1 MTFRGIMNEDGVV
14 IGDFVDVKS
23 SNPGSGTI
31 TLEARIDQVNGAGV
45 IQLYRTASTGHEIGV
60 TFWQPVAT
68 PAPTEVPT
76 VTTLPTTA
84 PS

>member
-1 MTFRGIMNEDGVV
+1 MGRSVSVGTDDADGV
-14 IGDFVDVKS
+14 
-23 SNPGSGTI
+23 
-31 TLEARIDQVNGAGV
+31 GV

-60 TFWQPVAT
+60 TFWQPVAA
-68 PAPTEVPT
+68 PAPTEVPA